1 MSTLSPPH
9 PLTLWINRTGV
20 GLCVAFWV
28 LWIST
33 GIRRAFENGAEIY
46 KVRGGYVAG
55 LPKDDSDPQWGAFTN
70 QIPLLISLAGAQ
82 VLAGRASSFSLQIR
96 IAVSLAFSAGFL
108 FFIFGSRSIFM
119 ILACLSVYAI
129 APALGP
135 RSRLVPWVTWGYCL
149 FLLWVVPAHG
159 GFSWGGWVHHTLG
172 WLDDHGGILDWDV
185 YFKLAFLRL
194 VSFSMDRYWAAT
206 SHAAVLPS
214 SGSGSGSQAPSAG
227 ASISSSTPGYPSLAS
242 PPVTHTSS
250 TSDAEKA
257 EYAARVETSQNDY
270 GLVLF
275 LAYVFYVPLFVA
287 GPVMTYNCWVSH
299 LLVPQRTHT
308 FGRIARGLAGVLA
321 LGVAFDFSLHFIH
334 VYAINE
340 GLYWQAWDMSG
351 WELNW
356 TGMGSLVFMWLKFT
370 VIWRFFRY
378 WAMLDGF
385 EAPENMTRCV
395 QNNNNFT
402 DFWRGWHASF
412 NRWNLRYI
420 YLPLGGKRHQA
431 VVLCLIFLFVGQWHE
446 PGAYNW
452 LAWSLMNCL
461 CFSVEITAMKALS
474 HKRFDKVRAHPGYRA
489 IRGLLGSINIIG
501 LVLTNLC
508 ILHGFGNGWLFFK
521 RLFFRDFSGAI
532 NVLAYNYSVTIAQL
546 VIEDWRGA
554 RIKNF

>member
-1 MSTLSPPH
+1 MQP
-9 PLTLWINRTGV
+9 PLTLWINRSGV

-33 GIRRAFENGAEIY
+33 GVRRANENGAEIY
-46 KVRGGYVAG
+46 KVRGGWVAG
-55 LPKDDSDPQWGAFTN
+55 RSKDDSDPQWGAFTN
-70 QIPLLISLAGAQ
+70 EIPLLVGLATAH
-82 VLAGRASSFSLQIR
+82 VLAGRASSFSLVVR
-96 IAVSLAFSAGFL
+96 LAVSLAFSTGFL
-108 FFIFGSRSIFM
+108 FFIFGSRSVFM
-119 ILACLSVYAI
+119 IMTCLSVYAI
-129 APALGP
+129 APLLGS
-135 RSRLVPWVTWGYCL
+135 RSRLVPWVTWGYSL
-149 FLLWVVPAHG
+149 FLLWAVPAYG
-159 GFSWGGWVHHTLG
+159 GFSWGGWVHHSLG

-206 SHAAVLPS
+206 SLAGVLPS
-214 SGSGSGSQAPSAG
+214 SSSSSGSSA
-227 ASISSSTPGYPSLAS
+227 SSAAATTLEA
-242 PPVTHTSS
+242 
-250 TSDAEKA
+250 DKA
-257 EYAARVETSQNDY
+257 EYAARVETSQQDY
-270 GLVLF
+270 GLLLF

-299 LLVPQRTHT
+299 LLVPQRTHSL
-308 FGRIARGLAGVLA
+308 GRIARGLAGVLA
-321 LGVAFDFSLHFIH
+321 LGLAFDYSLHYIY

-340 GLYWQAWDMSG
+340 GLYWQAWDMRG

-356 TGMGSLVFMWLKFT
+356 TGMGTLVFMWLKFT

-412 NRWNLRYI
+412 NRWNIRYI
-420 YLPLGGKRHQA
+420 YLPLGGKRYQA
-431 VVLCLIFLFVGQWHE
+431 AVLCLIFLFVGQWHE

-461 CFSVEITAMKALS
+461 CFSLEIAAVKTLS
-474 HKRFDKVRAHPGYRA
+474 HKRFDRFRAHPGYRA

-521 RLFFRDFSGAI
+521 RLFFRDLSGAI

-546 VIEDWRGA
+546 VIEDWRA
-554 RIKNF
+554 RK